1 VCPSASVV
9 DDVGCVCDV
18 LLPRQKRLAEGDC
31 EVDEVNAP

>member
-18 LLPRQKRLAEGDC
+18 LLPRQERFVEGYGK
-31 EVDEVNAP
+31 VDEVNAP